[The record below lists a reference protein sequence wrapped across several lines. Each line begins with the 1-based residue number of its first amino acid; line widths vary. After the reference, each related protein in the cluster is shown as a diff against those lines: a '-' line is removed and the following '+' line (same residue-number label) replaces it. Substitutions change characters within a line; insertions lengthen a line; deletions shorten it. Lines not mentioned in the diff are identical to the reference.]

1 MGNRMLAR
9 FSANVNFFSNGLPP
23 HVPSRRF
30 LLVASLNLCYKGQ
43 GISGRAGLTPIAEE
57 SIMKVIKPSEVPQ
70 ESADSP
76 LFTGGPVT
84 RQPLVTSDMGN
95 DFNINIVN
103 FGAGARNKM
112 HIHTSDQ
119 VLFVTAGKGIIATE
133 ITQEVITTGD
143 VVHVSAG
150 EKHWHGATPDS
161 AFSHIALT
169 AKGSRTTQ
177 VEE

>member
-1 MGNRMLAR
+1 
-9 FSANVNFFSNGLPP
+9 
-23 HVPSRRF
+23 
-30 LLVASLNLCYKGQ
+30 
-43 GISGRAGLTPIAEE
+43 
-57 SIMKVIKPSEVPQ
+57 MKVIKPHEVPE

-76 LFTGGPVT
+76 LFTGGRVT
-84 RQPLVTSDMGN
+84 RQSLVTPEMGN
-95 DFNINIVN
+95 NFNINIVN
-103 FGAGARNKM
+103 FSAGARNKM

-133 ITQEVITTGD
+133 TTQEVITTGD
-143 VVHVSAG
+143 VVHVQAG

-169 AKGSRTTQ
+169 AKGSQTTQ

>member
-1 MGNRMLAR
+1 
-9 FSANVNFFSNGLPP
+9 
-23 HVPSRRF
+23 
-30 LLVASLNLCYKGQ
+30 
-43 GISGRAGLTPIAEE
+43 
-57 SIMKVIKPSEVPQ
+57 MKVIKPDAVPA

-84 RQPLVTSDMGN
+84 RQPLVTPNMGN

-103 FGAGARNKM
+103 FSPGARNKM

-119 VLFVTAGKGIIATE
+119 VLFVTVGKGIIATE
-133 ITQEVITTGD
+133 TEQEVITTGD
-143 VVHVSAG
+143 VVHIHAG

-169 AKGSRTTQ
+169 AKGSQTTQ

>member
-1 MGNRMLAR
+1 MEVYAMRVIRPDA
-9 FSANVNFFSNGLPP
+9 
-23 HVPSRRF
+23 VP
-30 LLVASLNLCYKGQ
+30 K
-43 GISGRAGLTPIAEE
+43 
-57 SIMKVIKPSEVPQ
+57 

-84 RQPLVTSDMGN
+84 RQPLVTSDMSN

-103 FGAGARNKM
+103 FSAGARNKM

-119 VLFVTAGKGIIATE
+119 VLFVTAGQGIIATE
-133 ITQEVITTGD
+133 TEKEVITTGD
-143 VVHVSAG
+143 VVHIHAG
-150 EKHWHGATPDS
+150 EKHWHGATPES

-169 AKGSRTTQ
+169 AKGSKTTQ

>member
-1 MGNRMLAR
+1 
-9 FSANVNFFSNGLPP
+9 
-23 HVPSRRF
+23 
-30 LLVASLNLCYKGQ
+30 
-43 GISGRAGLTPIAEE
+43 
-57 SIMKVIKPSEVPQ
+57 MKVLKPDTIPAEPSN
-70 ESADSP
+70 SP

-84 RQPLVTSDMGN
+84 RQTLLTPGMSN
-95 DFNINIVN
+95 HFNLAVVN
-103 FGAGARNKM
+103 FSAGARNKM

-133 ITQEVITTGD
+133 ARQEVISPGD
-143 VVHVSAG
+143 VVHISAQ

-169 AKGSRTTQ
+169 AKGSTTTQ

>member
-1 MGNRMLAR
+1 M
-9 FSANVNFFSNGLPP
+9 
-23 HVPSRRF
+23 
-30 LLVASLNLCYKGQ
+30 
-43 GISGRAGLTPIAEE
+43 AEE
-57 SIMKVIKPSEVPQ
+57 QLMKVIKPTEVPQ

-84 RQPLVTSDMGN
+84 RQPLVTPDMGN
-95 DFNINIVN
+95 DFSINIVN
-103 FGAGARNKM
+103 FSAGARNKM

-133 ITQEVITTGD
+133 TAEEVITTGD